1 MDLVLDLFLRNF
13 IKFKRLIM
21 NLIDLTFELLYD
33 KSYSD
38 MADTLRRNID
48 KIGDLFGVNPQLL
61 QGFVGI
67 LSGDYHALAV
77 MAAPIADISPE
88 VITKLLTFIKEIKS
102 VLSKYNRRRNLLV
115 LKLQNQRDIREQY
128 RDISQRI
135 KQGKGS
141 YEELF
146 VLVDQEGDGNGSIS
160 KSEFKTMI
168 WRLQVK
174 LSDHRIDELFAAA
187 ASKRAI
193 HEQDKG
199 EFELNQ
205 REFQE
210 AMKYIELKSSMSAL

>member
-1 MDLVLDLFLRNF
+1 
-13 IKFKRLIM
+13 
-21 NLIDLTFELLYD
+21 
-33 KSYSD
+33 
-38 MADTLRRNID
+38 
-48 KIGDLFGVNPQLL
+48 
-61 QGFVGI
+61 
-67 LSGDYHALAV
+67 

-146 VLVDQEGDGNGSIS
+146 VLVDQEGDGNGYIS